1 MKELSKI
8 INFIWTVADDVLRDV
23 FQRGKYRDVIL
34 PMTVIR
40 RLDCLLEPN
49 KEKVLN
55 TFNTYKDKLDNLD
68 PLLTSKKNGS
78 GYVFYNHSPFTLATL
93 LNEPKKIKEN
103 FENYLNGFS
112 DNVQEIINKFK
123 FRNQLETLD
132 ENDLIFLLIEK
143 FTSKIID
150 LHPDKLS
157 NLEMG
162 YIFEDLIRRFN
173 EQNNEEAGEHFTPR
187 EIIKLMT
194 NIVFLPIKDELKDG
208 GTYLVYDPA
217 CGSGGMLTEAKKFII
232 NPNGQIQSDAK
243 IHLYGQE
250 INPETYA
257 ICKSDMLIKEEDP
270 DKIAYGSTLKSE
282 TDGFP
287 NLEFDFMLT
296 NPPYGKS
303 WKADKTPVEN
313 EYKMDQDKEYK
324 EFTGRFGAGI
334 PRINDGQ
341 MLFDCNMLSKMKKD
355 SKLGSRIASV
365 HNGSALF
372 TGDAGSG
379 ESNIRKWMIENDWLE
394 AIIALPTEMFYNTG
408 IPTYIWIF
416 SNRKSEER
424 QGKIQ
429 LLNCVGEN
437 FYQKMKKSLGSK
449 RKEMTKDHLKAITDL
464 YFEFKNND
472 ISKVFDNSDFG
483 YHKITV
489 ERPLRLTLEITTDK
503 MDEFKQ
509 DQPKLIRIADTLFEL
524 FGGEKHKNFN
534 QVKKIFEAE
543 LKKRKIKATSGNL
556 KKVYSAFTEADETA
570 DKVIKKKLKDGSFEY
585 ETDADLRDYE
595 KIPLKDDIQEYFEK
609 EVLPYVSDAWIDH
622 KKTKIGYEINFNKY
636 FFKFEKED
644 SLEDITAEIEALQ
657 GETDELFN
665 DIIRT

>member
-8 INFIWTVADDVLRDV
+8 INFIWTVADDILRDV
-23 FQRGKYRDVIL
+23 YVKGKYRDVIL

-40 RLDCLLEPN
+40 RLDCLLEPT
-49 KEKVLN
+49 KDQVLN
-55 TFNTYKDKLDNLD
+55 TFKTYKNKLDNLD
-68 PLLTSKKNGS
+68 GLLSSKKNGS
-78 GYVFYNHSPFTLATL
+78 GHVFYNYSPFTLTTL
-93 LNEPKKIKEN
+93 LNEPKKIKVN

-123 FRNQLETLD
+123 FRNQIETLD
-132 ENDLIFLLIEK
+132 DNDLIFLLIEK
-143 FTSKIID
+143 FTSKTID
-150 LHPDKLS
+150 LHPDQVS

-187 EIIKLMT
+187 EIIQLMT
-194 NIVFLPIKDELKDG
+194 NIVFMPIKNELRDG

-217 CGSGGMLTEAKKFII
+217 CGSGGMLTEAKNFITD
-232 NPNGQIQSDAK
+232 PDGEIQSDAQ

-270 DKIAYGSTLKSE
+270 DKIAYGSTLKN
-282 TDGFP
+282 DGFN

-303 WKADKTPVEN
+303 WKSDKREVTN
-313 EYKMDQDKEYK
+313 EHKMDEGKEYSD
-324 EFTGRFGAGI
+324 FSGRFGPGL

-341 MLFDCNMLSKMKKD
+341 MLFDCNMLAKMKKD

-379 ESNIRKWMIENDWLE
+379 ESNIRKWMIESDWLE
-394 AIIALPTEMFYNTG
+394 AIVALPTELFYNTG
-408 IPTYIWIF
+408 IPTYIWVF

-424 QGKIQ
+424 QGRIQ
-429 LLNCVGEN
+429 LLNCVSDD

-449 RKEMTKDHLKAITDL
+449 RNELTANHINLITREYLDFKET
-464 YFEFKNND
+464 EF
-472 ISKVFDNSDFG
+472 SKIFDNNDFG
-483 YHKITV
+483 YSKITV
-489 ERPLRLTLEITTDK
+489 ERPLRLSFQITDEK
-503 MDEFKQ
+503 MKEFKET
-509 DQPKLIRIADTLFEL
+509 QPKINKFADILFE
-524 FGGEKHKNFN
+524 FFDYDKQDDFN
-534 QVKKIFEAE
+534 LVKKKFEKE
-543 LKKRKIKATSGNL
+543 LKSRKIKSTKTTLN
-556 KKVYSAFTEADETA
+556 KVYSAFTSSDEEAE
-570 DKVIKKKLKDGSFEY
+570 KVIKKKLKDGSFEY
-585 ETDADLRDYE
+585 EPDADLRDYE

-609 EVLPYVSDAWIDH
+609 EVLPCVPDAWIDH
-622 KKTKIGYEINFNKY
+622 SKTKIGYEINFNKY

-644 SLEDITAEIEALQ
+644 SLEDITREIEKLQ
-657 GETDELFN
+657 EETEVLLES
-665 DIIRT
+665 IIRA